1 MRYSDI
7 EPFKLDREYLDS
19 LSEKYGI
26 DWQDLEIEPTN
37 WVNGIFYELLLT
49 IAYQEVDNLE
59 DRGKIIDSIYCNCLD
74 SGYDIDS
81 DSLDTQ
87 QAKDFINNF

>member
-1 MRYSDI
+1 MRYNDI
-7 EPFKLDREYLDS
+7 EPLKLDREYLDS

-26 DWQDLEIEPTN
+26 DWGDLEIEPKN

-59 DRGKIIDSIYCNCLD
+59 DREKIIDSIYCNFLD
-74 SGYDIDS
+74 SWYDIGEEE
-81 DSLDTQ
+81 LKTQ